1 MGNRNFEKVINK
13 DNVWNSNCDITDAS
27 DVTSTKEY
35 IQVIIYLII
44 VYYTLNNKK
53 FINNIINTENLLI
66 LFYYNKYYKSIK
78 I

>member
-35 IQVIIYLII
+35 IQVNLGFNNSYIIH
-44 VYYTLNNKK
+44 
-53 FINNIINTENLLI
+53 F
-66 LFYYNKYYKSIK
+66 
-78 I
+78 